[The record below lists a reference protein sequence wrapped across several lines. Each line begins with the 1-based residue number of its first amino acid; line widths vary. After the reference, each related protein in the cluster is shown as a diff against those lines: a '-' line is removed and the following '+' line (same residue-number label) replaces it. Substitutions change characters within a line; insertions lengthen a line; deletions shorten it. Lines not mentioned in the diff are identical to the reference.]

1 MTAYQAKVNCEKE
14 DSRRS
19 RCMRDKQAGRQA
31 ASRQDHL
38 VGPGRLPCCR
48 DRGRSV
54 AARNNKESWA
64 REEAGKGDREGRGE
78 GGGEFT

>member
-1 MTAYQAKVNCEKE
+1 
-14 DSRRS
+14 
-19 RCMRDKQAGRQA
+19 MRDKQAGRQA

-78 GGGEFT
+78 GGESSHDLVLSPSDSLPPSYPLTP